1 MLKSKSSLFV
11 MYGFGVVERELIKFC
26 RMWEKQGR
34 VPRDP
39 MAWLYGVR
47 LEVKNED
54 REGGAEIVPT
64 DTVEGSS

>member
-1 MLKSKSSLFV
+1 ML
-11 MYGFGVVERELIKFC
+11 C

-54 REGGAEIVPT
+54 RGEVRMSPT
-64 DTVEGSS
+64 ANTVEKSP

>member
-1 MLKSKSSLFV
+1 VL
-11 MYGFGVVERELIKFC
+11 C
-26 RMWEKQGR
+26 RMWEEQGR

-54 REGGAEIVPT
+54 RGGGADIVH
-64 DTVEGSS
+64 G